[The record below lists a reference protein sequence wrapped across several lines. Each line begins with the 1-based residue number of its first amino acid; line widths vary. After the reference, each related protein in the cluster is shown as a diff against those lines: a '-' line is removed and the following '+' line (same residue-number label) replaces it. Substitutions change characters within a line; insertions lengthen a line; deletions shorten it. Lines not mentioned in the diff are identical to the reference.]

1 MEMLNDNEIA
11 YWSDRLSELVKLRM
25 QALNDDKEE
34 TGKQGK
40 RLADI
45 YADDIR
51 QTCRVLYWI
60 QSEDWKS

>member
-1 MEMLNDNEIA
+1 MMEILNDNEIA

-25 QALNDDKEE
+25 QALNDDKE
-34 TGKQGK
+34 

-45 YADDIR
+45 YAEDIR
-51 QTCRVLYWI
+51 QACRVLYWI